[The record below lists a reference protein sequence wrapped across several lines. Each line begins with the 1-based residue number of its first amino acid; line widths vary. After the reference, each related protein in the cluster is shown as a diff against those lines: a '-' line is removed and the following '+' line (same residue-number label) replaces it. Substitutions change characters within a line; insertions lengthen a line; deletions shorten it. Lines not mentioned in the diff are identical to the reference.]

1 MRGITDNIY
10 GKGITYLI
18 EVSLLVALC
27 HGCGTLSYTLP
38 SDEEMINTFHSKEA
52 TFNEM
57 VQLLQEFPSWEG
69 DDPGGYR
76 YRDGYWP
83 DDDKCRKFFGEERA
97 LRYPKT
103 GCDPFMQELK
113 PRPLEQRYQDY

>member
-18 EVSLLVALC
+18 VVSVLVALC
-27 HGCGTLSYTLP
+27 HGYGTLGYALP

-57 VQLLQEFPSWEG
+57 VQLLQEFPSLEG
-69 DDPGGYR
+69 IILVDLDTVT
-76 YRDGYWP
+76 
-83 DDDKCRKFFGEERA
+83 A
-97 LRYPKT
+97 T
-103 GCDPFMQELK
+103 GLKVLNVAPFSE
-113 PRPLEQRYQDY
+113 